1 MNSRADTQTIGWH
14 KVSIAAPKTL
24 APSGPRLGQRLVVTG
39 VGHAYAGAAVVE
51 DVSFEVPAGTIAAIL
66 GPSGC
71 GKSTMLRVIAGLLR
85 PGAGSVQIGE
95 RDVTAIPARE
105 RSVGMVFQNYA
116 LFPHLTVAENVAY
129 GLSRLP
135 REQRRERADEMLK
148 LVQLAPLADRLPRQL
163 SGGQQQRVA
172 VARALA
178 PSPAIILLDEPF
190 AALDRGLR
198 ADLQFEFVRLQRSL
212 GITAIIVTH
221 DQDEAQSVADRLI
234 VMNRGRIEQSG
245 RPAELYDH
253 PASLFVN
260 GFVGH
265 ASLLS
270 ATVEA
275 GASGAYTLRLSSGAA
290 LRMPAPVGFVPGSS
304 VVLAVRP
311 EHVTLGTAP
320 LDGALP
326 AKRMLSVPQGPLIM
340 HDLLVAGSHAV
351 RAAESRVPGSGTDD
365 LPEDIFVTF
374 ALDRCR
380 LFPAP

>member
-1 MNSRADTQTIGWH
+1 MSM
-14 KVSIAAPKTL
+14 AAEVNPETS
-24 APSGPRLGQRLVVTG
+24 APRLGQRLTVTG
-39 VGHAYAGAAVVE
+39 VNHAYAGAAAIE
-51 DVSFEVPAGTIAAIL
+51 DVGFEVPAGTIAAIL

-85 PGAGSVQIGE
+85 PDAGSVRIGE
-95 RDVTAIPARE
+95 RDVTDIPARE

-129 GLSRLP
+129 GISRLP
-135 REQRRERADEMLK
+135 RAERRERVDEMLR
-148 LVQLAPLADRLPRQL
+148 LVRLTAFADRLPRQM

-178 PSPAIILLDEPF
+178 PSPAIMLLDEPF

-234 VMNRGRIEQSG
+234 VMNKGRVEQSG
-245 RPAELYDH
+245 RPAELYDS

-265 ASLLS
+265 ASLLEAKVEKG
-270 ATVEA
+270 ATGA
-275 GASGAYTLRLSSGAA
+275 GLRLSSGA
-290 LRMPAPVGFVPGSS
+290 LLPMPAPVAFVPGSP

-311 EHVTLGTAP
+311 EHVMLQAEASA
-320 LDGALP
+320 GALP
-326 AKRMLSVPQGPLIM
+326 AKRMLSVPQGPLMM
-340 HDLLVAGSHAV
+340 HDLLVAGTHPV
-351 RAAESRVPGSGTDD
+351 RAAESRVPGSPTDN
-365 LPEDIFVTF
+365 LPEDVFVTF

>member
-1 MNSRADTQTIGWH
+1 MAMAAETYRESQT
-14 KVSIAAPKTL
+14 
-24 APSGPRLGQRLVVTG
+24 PRLGQRLSVAG
-39 VGHAYAGAAVVE
+39 VSHAYAGAAAIE
-51 DVSFEVPAGTIAAIL
+51 DVGFEVPAGTIAAIL

-85 PGAGSVQIGE
+85 PNAGSVRIGE
-95 RDVTAIPARE
+95 RDVTDIPARE

-129 GLSRLP
+129 GISRLP
-135 REQRRERADEMLK
+135 RAERRERVDELLR
-148 LVQLAPLADRLPRQL
+148 LVRLTAFADRLPRQM

-178 PSPAIILLDEPF
+178 PSPAIMLLDEPF

-234 VMNRGRIEQSG
+234 VMNKGRVEQSG
-245 RPAELYDH
+245 RPAELYDS

-265 ASLLS
+265 ASLLEGKI
-270 ATVEA
+270 EA
-275 GASGAYTLRLSSGAA
+275 NADGPGLRLSSGA
-290 LRMPAPVGFVPGSS
+290 LLPMPAPVGFVPGSA

-311 EHVTLGTAP
+311 EHVMLQPAP
-320 LDGALP
+320 SPGALP
-326 AKRMLSVPQGPLIM
+326 AKRMLSVPQGPLMM
-340 HDLLVAGSHAV
+340 HDLLVAGAHPV
-351 RAAESRVPGSGTDD
+351 RAAEDRVPGSSTDD
-365 LPEDIFVTF
+365 VPEDVFVTF
-374 ALDRCR
+374 ALDRSR